1 MFKNLS
7 ITVKTLVAPLIA
19 CGMII
24 VIVAVFYKGS
34 LATDQLTLQAEAA
47 DNIERYA
54 KRTST
59 SFGNAHSDLF
69 RAVSWTQA
77 GVSQADTDNA
87 IATAAKELAR
97 AREHLNVMESLIS
110 ESESQ
115 SLTLLIDLYYKYTE
129 TVKETFEWL
138 GVDNYLATI
147 YLTSAHSEYTELA
160 LESEILA
167 TSMESRASEL
177 RETLKIARQETLRT
191 MLIASAFAL
200 FSALLAAVV
209 LGQLI
214 ARPTKRLAN
223 AISRIAD
230 GDYSFPVTN
239 INQRDE
245 IGVMAKS
252 LSVFKLQLAE
262 KAKMEAESQLGVN
275 NGRIRQALESAN
287 TNLIVTDTEGC
298 AIFINASM
306 DVLLKRLRNELP
318 KLNPCV
324 LQGDVSALHLSDL
337 GSSTL
342 AVTACA
348 DDESTECELQLG
360 KTVIRQ
366 LINPVVD
373 ENGTRTGTVLE
384 WIDLSNQRQKE
395 TEIKAASAR
404 ELAQAEAL
412 QSKADD
418 LLQVVDAAVAGD
430 LTRTIE
436 ISGDDAIAQVGQGL
450 SRFFEQLR
458 ASIREISGNAE
469 LLSTSAGQLKGI
481 NTQMNKTAVD
491 SADQVNT
498 VSTAVIG
505 VSENVSSVATAVEQ
519 MSISVR
525 EISTNS
531 LQAAEVAGNAVLIAQ
546 STDGL
551 MKKLGESSVGI
562 GNVIKVITTIAEQT
576 NLLALNATIEAARA
590 GDAGKGF
597 AVVANEVKE
606 LAKETAKA
614 TEEISQRIIA
624 IQTDSVSATSAIAE
638 IGLIIEQINDLQSAI
653 ARGVDEQSNA
663 TQAISHS
670 VSEANT
676 SAHDIATTTGVVAE
690 GAKRSLQGTEQAT
703 QATEELAVM
712 AQNLRTLARR
722 FTVNDI
728 GAPHG

>member
-1 MFKNLS
+1 MFKHLS

-19 CGMII
+19 CGMIT
-24 VIVAVFYKGS
+24 VIVAVYYKGS
-34 LATDQLTLQAEAA
+34 LSTDRLTLQAEAA
-47 DNIERYA
+47 DNIERNA

-59 SFGNAHSDLF
+59 SFGKAHSDLF
-69 RAVSWTQA
+69 RAVSWTQSGA
-77 GVSQADTDNA
+77 SQADIDKA
-87 IATAAKELAR
+87 VATATEELAG
-97 AREHLNVMESLIS
+97 AREHLNAMESLVS

-115 SLTLLIDLYYKYTE
+115 SLNLLIELYDKYTE
-129 TVKETFEWL
+129 KAKETFEWL
-138 GVDNYLATI
+138 GVDNYLATM
-147 YLTSAHSEYTELA
+147 YLSSAHSEYTELA
-160 LESEILA
+160 QESEKLA
-167 TSMESRASEL
+167 HTMEAQAHEL
-177 RETLKIARQETLRT
+177 RETLETARQETLQT

-200 FSALLAAVV
+200 FSALLAAIV
-209 LGQLI
+209 LGQAI
-214 ARPTKRLAN
+214 ARPVIRLAN
-223 AISRIAD
+223 AISRIAE
-230 GDYSFPVTN
+230 GDFNFPVAN

-262 KAKMEAESQLGVN
+262 KAQMEAESQLSVN

-287 TNLIVTDTEGC
+287 TNLVVTDTEGC
-298 AIFINASM
+298 AIFVNTSM
-306 DVLLKRLRNELP
+306 AVLLKRLSKELP
-318 KLNPCV
+318 RLKPSV
-324 LQGDVSALHLSDL
+324 LQGDVTALHLNDL
-337 GSSTL
+337 NSSGSTVS
-342 AVTACA
+342 ACS

-360 KTVIRQ
+360 NTVVRQ

-373 ENGTRTGTVLE
+373 ENGIRTGTVLE
-384 WIDLSNQRQKE
+384 WIDLSNQREKE
-395 TEIKAASAR
+395 AEIKAASAR

-412 QSKADD
+412 QGKADD
-418 LLQVVDAAVAGD
+418 LLKVVDAAVAGD
-430 LTRTIE
+430 LTRTID

-458 ASIREISGNAE
+458 ASIREISSNAE

-481 NTQMNKTAVD
+481 NTQMNRTAVD

-505 VSENVSSVATAVEQ
+505 VSDNVSSVATAVEQ
-519 MSISVR
+519 MSISVS

-531 LQAAEVAGNAVLIAQ
+531 LQAAEVADNAVQIAK

-551 MKKLGESSVGI
+551 MKKLEESSVGI

-614 TEEISQRIIA
+614 TEEISQRVIA

-653 ARGVDEQSNA
+653 ARGIDEQSNA
-663 TQAISHS
+663 TQAISRS

-676 SAHDIATTTGVVAE
+676 STSNIATTTGIVAE
-690 GAKRSLQGTEQAT
+690 GAQLSLEGTEQAT

-712 AQNLRTLARR
+712 AQTLRTLAHR
-722 FTVNDI
+722 FTVNDTR
-728 GAPHG
+728 APHG